1 MKKLLLPVDGSDA
14 SERGIAY
21 VIENLKGA
29 ASAPELHL
37 LNVQSPLPSGV
48 TKFVNGEVVREYHI
62 EEGEKELAAARA
74 QLDAAG
80 LKYLSSIEVGLPAEV
95 IADYAREK
103 KIDQIILGTRGLGA
117 VTGMLLGSVTI
128 KIIRASNTP
137 VLLVK

>member
-1 MKKLLLPVDGSDA
+1 MKKLLLPVDGSDS

-29 ASAPELHL
+29 SSAPELHL

-48 TKFVNGEVVREYHI
+48 TTFINSEIVREYHL
-62 EEGEKELAAARA
+62 EEGEKELAAARTK
-74 QLDAAG
+74 LDAAG
-80 LKYLSSIEVGLPAEV
+80 LKYLSSIEVGPPAEV

-103 KIDQIILGTRGLGA
+103 KIDQIILGTRGSGA
-117 VTGMLLGSVTI
+117 VSGMLLGSVTI
-128 KIIRASNTP
+128 KIIRATDTP